1 MWKNSPLDGGCALG
15 NEVAVGAS
23 IDSLNISIQA
33 KASSAKQS
41 LKGLGSELSGLKG
54 KGEAAASG
62 LSAVEKELSGLGGVI
77 PSASDIKDVA
87 AALKQLSSV
96 KKLKINGAE
105 LAAIRDACVGVTGG
119 AAISRLAS
127 GLTSLSRV
135 KLSKTLGESIS
146 GVVSGI
152 NGLNNS
158 SLPVEKLR
166 SLAEMIGNLQGMKI
180 SSSIGNQLKNIA
192 SAANN
197 LNYVKVDKEK
207 FTQLADALSKLANI
221 PKISLTSTVNA
232 LEKLP
237 AALDKLKNIDLT
249 AVKDQCQQLNDALG
263 KLPQKMSSIAKGYG
277 AIKAAS
283 SRVGSSAG
291 GAFNSAAYGAETL
304 SQKLKY
310 LAYDIR
316 NVTIVAMAM
325 KGIANVLA
333 ECINASNE
341 YIEDMNLAD
350 TSMGQY
356 AQSAREYAAQ
366 VNQVLAIDQ
375 GKWLRN
381 QGVFMSMAQGMGV
394 ASDKA
399 YTLSQGMTQLG
410 YDLSSFFN
418 ISQEDAMQK
427 LQSGLAGEIEPLRR
441 LGYDISEARLQQ
453 EAYNMGLSEQVS
465 KMTQAEKACLR
476 YNAILHQ
483 ITWAQ
488 GDMAKTIE
496 SPSNMLRVLSDNV
509 KVAAR
514 SIGNVFLPM
523 LQAILPI
530 AIAAAKVVATLAN
543 MLADLTGGS
552 QIASVEYG
560 NGGLGGL
567 GSAGNDAAEGIGN
580 AGNAAKDTGDKA
592 GSAAGKVKELKR
604 ELMGF
609 DEINKFSTQSSNS
622 GSGGSGGPG
631 GGGGGGNGG
640 NGGSGGGI
648 PVQNY
653 DFLGDGKG
661 LGDDLYNAIMD
672 AVKRAAKA
680 FEPLLESV
688 KTLCA
693 AIKHQFEGLD
703 IAGAMENALMGAIN
717 LISNAARNVVEI
729 LGPMIVAFN
738 FPETIALSFDLA
750 AQMCLTLSSAINGLG
765 SMVKGF
771 TDVALVQLVA
781 WIGDRVRGA
790 IVVCIEVLQ
799 SWQNWF
805 QQNTAA
811 LNRIGQAA
819 GVGAG
824 LVLRLAEAVADVAF
838 TAAAVAFEQI
848 NKMLQTLLTILAN
861 SEAARVAAVLLGNAL
876 VAIAVSNGISAGLEA
891 LGNVFS
897 SMATAIR
904 AKSGE
909 AKEGVDVLSTSLGSN
924 LKFGFDSAKNG
935 ASDLASALGLTTPKV
950 EKLAKA
956 NDEAKTSIDAAK
968 AEVTRQKAK
977 LDEVQSSLTGNN
989 TKLELYAVKQQQAR
1003 VKTAEANVAL
1013 QQSKQRLLE
1022 AKTATAEYASSKGVT
1037 ISKLAE
1043 FKVAEMRASAEVSA
1057 SKAKLAA
1064 ATLAEGAFTV
1074 AKGAA
1079 TVAQNLLNAAVSAF
1093 PGMLAA
1099 AALGVLLQALQPVVD
1114 TVVNA
1119 VKAFLGLDDATGDVT
1134 DTTEDANQVLSEE
1147 QQQINSNLESIQK
1160 YEQSHN
1166 NLKDALAMSRM
1177 SEEQFAEYLQK
1188 TGQTF
1193 DEVAQKQDTFV
1204 QNTINGFDKIDTSS
1218 QISLADL
1225 ESNLRNNIQVQKN
1238 WSSDLQTLM
1247 EKTGLDANSAL
1258 VQGLQS
1264 AGPEKVSAA
1273 LHEVVTDPTG
1283 KKLDELVELAD
1294 EAGSNLDPTLAAAI
1308 RAGSG
1313 DAQQATSETMDGV
1326 ASAVADGGQDT
1337 SQAASTVD
1345 QQTVEQFGSHYNEAK
1360 DAGRN
1365 LAGGFGDGVRE
1376 ASNDATVPATEVMGA
1391 VVAALNGG
1399 NGYQQALSAG
1409 MNLVGGYGDGISAAT
1424 FSAVA
1429 VAQSAM
1435 SQVVAGLNGG
1445 AGYGSANSAGQNLM
1459 GGYKDGLQAA
1469 VAAAVSVANSAM
1481 TQVNAALGSGNSTAR
1496 SKGAQM
1502 MQQFVSGLRGGV
1514 GNAQSVGRS
1523 AAVSVQS
1530 GMGSNYNGAYSAG
1543 SNEMYGFIN
1552 GLSAAMGNQAWWK
1565 GRDAAVSAQSGL
1577 GSNYWGA
1584 FDAGRN
1590 LMYGFNNGMCDVQY
1604 TVYDTARAIAWNA
1617 ASIMRSALRI
1627 HSPSRVT
1634 AEIGR
1639 FFTLGAAVGMDDE
1652 AETVYSSVRDLSSGM
1667 VEALDVADEA
1677 ARVGESIGKGFS
1689 DALDG
1694 SISQKALS
1702 PAVEY
1707 GKAVASQARDFS
1719 YTNAPS
1725 RPSHEMSWE
1734 TTDDAYMTSKLASAF
1749 AQGLVSVQMAQ
1760 SGSTAGKDTTIVLRV
1775 GNEDLARAV
1784 VKGQDSL
1791 ARRGVVKLD

>member
-1 MWKNSPLDGGCALG
+1 MVAPS
-15 NEVAVGAS
+15 ETRFAVGAS

-33 KASSAKQS
+33 KASSAKRS
-41 LKGLGSELSGLKG
+41 LKSLGSELSGLKG

-62 LSAVEKELSGLGGVI
+62 LSAVEKELSGLSGVI

-87 AALKQLSSV
+87 SALKQLSSV
-96 KKLKINGAE
+96 KKLKISGAE

-119 AAISRLAS
+119 AAMSRLAS
-127 GLTSLSRV
+127 GLMSLSRV
-135 KLSKTLGESIS
+135 KLSKTLGESIRN
-146 GVVSGI
+146 VVTGI

-158 SLPVEKLR
+158 SIPTKKLR
-166 SLAEMIGNLQGMKI
+166 SLAELIGNLQGMKI

-207 FTQLADALSKLANI
+207 FTQLADALSELANI

-283 SRVGSSAG
+283 SRMGNSAG
-291 GAFNSAAYGAETL
+291 GALHSAAYGAETL

-316 NVTIVAMAM
+316 NVTIVAMAI

-333 ECINASNE
+333 GCINASNE

-366 VNQVLAIDQ
+366 VNQVLALDQ

-418 ISQEDAMQK
+418 ISQEEAMQK

-476 YNAILHQ
+476 YNAILNQ

-509 KVAAR
+509 KVASR
-514 SIGNVFLPM
+514 SIGNIFLPM
-523 LQAILPI
+523 LQAILPV

-552 QIASVEYG
+552 QIAAVEYG
-560 NGGLGGL
+560 GGGLGGL

-580 AGNAAKDTGDKA
+580 AGNAAKGTGDKA
-592 GSAAGKVKELKR
+592 GKAAGKVKELKR

-622 GSGGSGGPG
+622 GSGGSGGSG
-631 GGGGGGNGG
+631 GGGGGGGG

-648 PVQNY
+648 PVQTY

-680 FEPLLESV
+680 LEPLLEPV

-693 AIKHQFEGLD
+693 AIKHQFDGLD

-750 AQMCLTLSSAINGLG
+750 AQMCITLSSAINGLG

-805 QQNTAA
+805 QQNTTA

-891 LGNVFS
+891 VGNVFS

-924 LKFGFDSAKNG
+924 LKSGFDSAKNG

-950 EKLAKA
+950 EKLKKA

-968 AEVTRQKAK
+968 AEVTRQKVK

-989 TKLELYAVKQQQAR
+989 TKLELYAVKQQQAK

-1013 QQSKQRLLE
+1013 QQSKQRLVE
-1022 AKTATAEYASSKGVT
+1022 AKAATAEYASSKGAT

-1043 FKVAEMRASAEVSA
+1043 FKAAEMRASAEVSA
-1057 SKAKLAA
+1057 SKGKLVA
-1064 ATLAEGAFTV
+1064 ATVAEGAFTV

-1099 AALGVLLQALQPVVD
+1099 VVLGVLLQALQPVVD

-1134 DTTEDANQVLSEE
+1134 DTTEEANQVLSEE

-1193 DEVAQKQDTFV
+1193 DEVAQKQDSFV

-1225 ESNLRNNIQVQKN
+1225 ESNLRNNIQVQRD

-1273 LHEVVTDPTG
+1273 LHEAVTDPTG

-1294 EAGSNLDPTLAAAI
+1294 EAGSTLDPTLAAAI

-1376 ASNDATVPATEVMGA
+1376 ASSDATVPATEVMGA

-1424 FSAVA
+1424 SAA
-1429 VAQSAM
+1429 VSIAQSAM

-1445 AGYGSANSAGQNLM
+1445 AGYSSANSAGQNLM

-1469 VAAAVSVANSAM
+1469 VAAAVSVARSAM
-1481 TQVNAALGSGNSTAR
+1481 AQVNAALGSGNSTAR
-1496 SKGAQM
+1496 SKGTQM
-1502 MQQFVSGLRGGV
+1502 MQQFVSGLRSGV
-1514 GNAQSVGRS
+1514 GNAQSVGRN
-1523 AAVSVQS
+1523 AAVSAQS

-1543 SNEMYGFIN
+1543 SNEMHGFIN
-1552 GLSAAMGNQAWWK
+1552 GLAAAMGNQAWWK

-1584 FDAGRN
+1584 YDAGKN

-1604 TVYDTARAIAWNA
+1604 TVYSTARAIASNA

-1639 FFTLGAAVGMDDE
+1639 FFTLGAAVGMDGE

-1667 VEALDVADEA
+1667 VEALDVTDEA
-1677 ARVGESIGKGFS
+1677 TRAGESIGRGFS
-1689 DALDG
+1689 EALDG

-1725 RPSHEMSWE
+1725 RPSHEGSWQ
-1734 TTDDAYMTSKLASAF
+1734 TADDAYMTSKLASAF

-1760 SGSTAGKDTTIVLRV
+1760 GSSTAGRDTTIVLRV

-1791 ARRGVVKLD
+1791 ARRGVVKLG